1 MEVIDKKKL
10 PNNKVKALINDLI
23 TFDEKNNNGVISI
36 ENNVMECKKLQKQ
49 LKIKDTN
56 LAKKK
61 EGDTKTQKDE
71 ILLIKQKL
79 NDVYSERRNILNMEN
94 RSDAFVKSKITLFST
109 LIKNYTK
116 EAESDETKKN
126 YECYVTSQKNNNNAK
141 GNTFSIEEYRDKIIG
156 KHNKSKKDRK
166 IVYELNDLYSSL
178 KGSTDTNEKWHSIME
193 AETKY
198 FSFNANKNIKK
209 LNKNYI
215 NVFVDNFNKIVDLFI
230 KSINNNIY
238 NYNNNNISCE
248 NNNKSNITDF
258 NKFLNLISY
267 NNFNSYVHKKIFN
280 HHDKFTYFINKS
292 KDEKNV
298 EIDCFNAMCK
308 KPDIKGFN
316 EKNEIIKYVIEKN
329 ILANHMNKYFKDIS
343 IDNKTK
349 KFITYII
356 VCEFYNKIEP
366 FLKLSKSCIV
376 EKYMPDKDPETK
388 KTIKGSKVLKSIE
401 KCILIS
407 KIANKVID
415 QYISNK
421 ITEDIFIDM

>member
-94 RSDAFVKSKITLFST
+94 RSDAFVKSKITVFST

-126 YECYVTSQKNNNNAK
+126 YEYYVTSQKNNINTK
-141 GNTFSIEEYRDKIIG
+141 GNTISIEEYRDKIIG

-198 FSFNANKNIKK
+198 FSFNANKNIPSDAACPFHVLFTAAL
-209 LNKNYI
+209 LNALLALKNQ
-215 NVFVDNFNKIVDLFI
+215 F
-230 KSINNNIY
+230 
-238 NYNNNNISCE
+238 
-248 NNNKSNITDF
+248 
-258 NKFLNLISY
+258 
-267 NNFNSYVHKKIFN
+267 
-280 HHDKFTYFINKS
+280 
-292 KDEKNV
+292 
-298 EIDCFNAMCK
+298 
-308 KPDIKGFN
+308 
-316 EKNEIIKYVIEKN
+316 
-329 ILANHMNKYFKDIS
+329 
-343 IDNKTK
+343 
-349 KFITYII
+349 
-356 VCEFYNKIEP
+356 
-366 FLKLSKSCIV
+366 
-376 EKYMPDKDPETK
+376 
-388 KTIKGSKVLKSIE
+388 
-401 KCILIS
+401 
-407 KIANKVID
+407 
-415 QYISNK
+415 
-421 ITEDIFIDM
+421 